1 MWTHALINFGI
12 SIVPYMTNIF
22 QYIITSKF
30 NKNLHKISDFMTT
43 GLLISRSNKLK
54 LLKIA
59 LSDNVPY
66 NWSQYRNYR
75 NLFNKIVRA
84 SKKLH
89 YLKNLELSAKN
100 PKKTW
105 DILKELTSGK
115 SEQVQIDK
123 IKVDGKIIT
132 DQSAMADEFND
143 FFTKVGCSIANSV
156 EPTVVIKPTD

>member
-1 MWTHALINFGI
+1 
-12 SIVPYMTNIF
+12 MTNIF

-30 NKNLHKISDFMTT
+30 KKNLHKISDFMTT

-100 PKKTW
+100 PKKNLGHSKRTNYW
-105 DILKELTSGK
+105 
-115 SEQVQIDK
+115 QI
-123 IKVDGKIIT
+123 
-132 DQSAMADEFND
+132 
-143 FFTKVGCSIANSV
+143 
-156 EPTVVIKPTD
+156 